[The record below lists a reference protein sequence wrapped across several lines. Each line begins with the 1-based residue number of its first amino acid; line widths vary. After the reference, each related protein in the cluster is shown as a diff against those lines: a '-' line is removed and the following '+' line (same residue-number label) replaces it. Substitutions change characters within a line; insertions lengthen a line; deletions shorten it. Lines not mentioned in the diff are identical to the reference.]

1 MIDKKLLKEYFL
13 KPLCFAA
20 VIVLVLFLLNKFT
33 YFNISLSSNNNYNS
47 FEVIGVGTVTK
58 VPNIAQTTFTV
69 QEKGTTQADAKNAA
83 TTKQDQAQKELEKI
97 GIQKTDI
104 TTSGFNV
111 SPNYENSPTTLSFPN
126 RQVQQGYLA
135 TISTTVKSSKVD
147 QINKAID
154 ALTKLGINVGGVNY
168 SYADQTTYKEEAQ
181 AKAIQ
186 NAKTQ
191 AENLAKAAGF
201 KLGKIVTIRDADN
214 TNNFPQPYGAGT
226 MDLKAAAPNA
236 PTDLQPGAN
245 DITARM
251 GVTYYIKN

>member
-1 MIDKKLLKEYFL
+1 MIDKKLLKEYFV

-20 VIVLVLFLLNKFT
+20 VIVIVLFLLNKFT
-33 YFNISLSSNNNYNS
+33 YFNISLGSNNNNGS

-58 VPNIAQTTFTV
+58 VPNIAQTTFTIE
-69 QEKGTTQADAKNAA
+69 EKGATQDAAKNAA
-83 TTKQDQAQKELEKI
+83 TVKQNEAQKTLEQI

-111 SPNYENSPTTLSFPN
+111 NPNFENSPTTMMYPN
-126 RQVQQGYLA
+126 RPTQQGYMA
-135 TISTTVKSSKVD
+135 TIITTVKSSQID
-147 QINKAID
+147 RINKAID
-154 ALTKLGINVGGVNY
+154 ALTKLGINVGGVSY
-168 SYADQTTYKEEAQ
+168 SYSDETTYQEEAQ

-186 NAKTQ
+186 NAKVQ

-214 TNNFPQPYGAGT
+214 ANTFPQPYAAGVN
-226 MDLKAAAPNA
+226 MMKAAAPSA